1 MEILKKGFG
10 VILNL
15 KFSQFLGNK
24 TYDIKIGNMW
34 NLYNKNNIYLR
45 IPTGFYCPEKYLK
58 RILDNTYLTIFLK
71 KNAKEL
77 LHRMLFLIIL
87 SSTL

>member
-45 IPTGFYCPEKYLK
+45 MPTGFTVP
-58 RILDNTYLTIFLK
+58 R
-71 KNAKEL
+71 
-77 LHRMLFLIIL
+77 
-87 SSTL
+87 ST